1 MAVFA
6 VGDLQGCLAPLER
19 LLESARFDPARDRLW
34 LVGDL
39 VNRGPDSGNCLR
51 YVHDLGSAAVTV
63 LGNHDLHLLATAAGL
78 RQPRPKD
85 TLAEVLQRPDA
96 EELLEW
102 LAARPLVHHD
112 AALGW
117 TLVHAGIPPQW
128 DLERACTEA
137 RAVEQVLQDP
147 QRRNEFLAR
156 MYGNSPERWDD
167 SLKGVDRMRYT
178 VNALTRMRFIRKDGG
193 LDLEESGPPG
203 SVLSRLSPWFE
214 VRKRRMGGQPIVF
227 GHWSALGYRRGT
239 DWLSLDSGCVWGRD
253 LTLVRLDPA
262 RPGERTLWQ
271 QPCR

>member
-1 MAVFA
+1 MAVYA
-6 VGDLQGCLAPLER
+6 VGDLQGCLAPLQR
-19 LLESARFDPARDRLW
+19 LLERARFDPARDRLW

-63 LGNHDLHLLATAAGL
+63 LGNHDLHLLATGAGL

-167 SLKGVDRMRYT
+167 TLKGVDRLRYT

-203 SVLSRLSPWFE
+203 SVPSRLSPWFE
-214 VRKRRMGGQPIVF
+214 VRKRRMGGQAIVF

-262 RPGERTLWQ
+262 TPDQRTLWQ

>member
-1 MAVFA
+1 MAVYA

-19 LLESARFDPARDRLW
+19 LLGRVRFDPARDRLW

-51 YVHDLGSAAVTV
+51 YVRDLGSAAVTV

-85 TLAEVLQRPDA
+85 TLEQVLLRPDA

-102 LAARPLVHHD
+102 LAARPLLHHD

-128 DLERACTEA
+128 DLEQARTEA
-137 RAVEQVLQDP
+137 RAVEQVLQAP
-147 QRRNEFLAR
+147 QRRDEFLAR

-167 SLKGVDRMRYT
+167 ALKGVDRLRYT

-203 SVLSRLSPWFE
+203 SVPSRLSPWFE

-227 GHWSALGYRRGT
+227 GHWSALGYRRGS

-262 RPGERTLWQ
+262 TPDERTLWQ

>member
-1 MAVFA
+1 MAVYA

-19 LLESARFDPARDRLW
+19 LLEHVRFDPAQDRLW

-51 YVHDLGSAAVTV
+51 YVLDLGSAAVTV

-85 TLAEVLQRPDA
+85 TLQDVLQRPDA
-96 EELLEW
+96 GELLEW
-102 LAARPLVHHD
+102 LAARPLMHHD
-112 AALGW
+112 ATLGW

-128 DLERACTEA
+128 DLEQARTEA
-137 RAVEQVLQDP
+137 RAVEQVLQAP
-147 QRRNEFLAR
+147 KRRDEFLAR
-156 MYGNSPERWDD
+156 MYGNSPERWNDT
-167 SLKGVDRMRYT
+167 LKGVERLRYT

-203 SVLSRLSPWFE
+203 SVPSRLSPWFD
-214 VRKRRMGGQPIVF
+214 VGKRRMAGQPIVF
-227 GHWSALGYRRGT
+227 GHWSALGYRRGN

-253 LTLVRLDPA
+253 LTLVRMDPA
-262 RPGERTLWQ
+262 APEERILWQ

>member
-1 MAVFA
+1 MAVYA

-19 LLESARFDPARDRLW
+19 LLEDVRFDPAQDRLW

-51 YVHDLGSAAVTV
+51 YVHHLGSAAVTV

-85 TLAEVLQRPDA
+85 TLQDVLQRPDA
-96 EELLEW
+96 GELLEW
-102 LAARPLVHHD
+102 LAARPLMHHD
-112 AALGW
+112 ATLGW

-128 DLERACTEA
+128 DLEQARTEA
-137 RAVEQVLQDP
+137 RAVEQVLQAP
-147 QRRNEFLAR
+147 KRRDEFLAR
-156 MYGNSPERWDD
+156 MYGNSPERWNDT
-167 SLKGVDRMRYT
+167 LKGVERLRYT

-203 SVLSRLSPWFE
+203 SVPSRLSPWFD
-214 VRKRRMGGQPIVF
+214 VRKRRMAGQPIVF
-227 GHWSALGYRRGT
+227 GHWSALGYRRGN

-262 RPGERTLWQ
+262 APEERILWQ
-271 QPCR
+271 QRCR